1 MENLSRE
8 KLLSEFQ
15 QFSKQEKYDKVVVYL
30 HAMQKS
36 DPNFILIYAMF
47 LEVWSEGIEEE
58 LLDNMYKTILDITMI
73 GKDYEQSW
81 LNKILS
87 QLQALKENTINE
99 SESQAIFDNIDAL

>member
-1 MENLSRE
+1 
-8 KLLSEFQ
+8 
-15 QFSKQEKYDKVVVYL
+15 
-30 HAMQKS
+30 
-36 DPNFILIYAMF
+36 
-47 LEVWSEGIEEE
+47 
-58 LLDNMYKTILDITMI
+58 MYKTILDITMI

>member
-1 MENLSRE
+1 
-8 KLLSEFQ
+8 
-15 QFSKQEKYDKVVVYL
+15 
-30 HAMQKS
+30 MQKS

-47 LEVWSEGIEEE
+47 LEVWSEEIEEE
-58 LLDNMYKTILDITMI
+58 LLNNMYKTILDITMF